1 MRILFVT
8 DQYLPM
14 VGGVSMVVHRL
25 ATNLATR
32 GHHVWVVAPSA
43 TAHNSHSLEQKVHVY
58 RFASFEWPMYEGQ
71 RIPLWPFPMMYKL
84 LNTLD
89 PDVIH
94 IHSPIV
100 LGTLAQLLGRR
111 LRKPILATNHYLS
124 VNTLPALASVP
135 LVGKCIRWF
144 THAYL
149 SSLYS
154 RCTFITSPTLTGLN
168 LLHAQGL
175 HKPSAVISNG
185 IDMHQFSP
193 GPFDASLRKRLQLP
207 QEQPLVLHVN
217 RLSSEKRVEVLLR
230 AIPYI
235 RSNAHFVLAGTG
247 PDNMRLRKLAVQ
259 LGVAHRVS
267 FTGYVSDEDLLALR
281 REATLFVIP
290 SEAELQSL
298 STMEAMACGLPV
310 IAANACALPELV
322 HSGENGLLFTP
333 GQSEELARHVDTLL
347 YDKALCTRM
356 GQESLRI
363 IARHKSED
371 VLIRWEELYTSL
383 CVQVEPFYTKQYAG
397 KTL

>member
-14 VGGVSMVVHRL
+14 VGGVPSVVHRL
-25 ATNLATR
+25 ATNLVTR

-43 TAHNSHSLEQKVHVY
+43 TRHSSHSLEQNVHVY
-58 RFASFEWPMYEGQ
+58 RFASFEWPLYEGQ
-71 RIPLWPFPMMYKL
+71 RIPLWPFPMMHKL
-84 LNTLD
+84 LATLD

-100 LGTLAQLLGRR
+100 LGTLAQLMGRS
-111 LRKPILATNHYLS
+111 LRKPIVATNHYLS

-135 LVGKCIRWF
+135 LVGNGIRLC

-149 SSLYS
+149 SGLYS

-175 HKPSAVISNG
+175 RKPSAVISNG
-185 IDMHQFSP
+185 IDMRQFSP
-193 GPFDASLRKRLQLP
+193 GPSDASLRKRLQLP
-207 QEQPLVLHVN
+207 QEQLLVLHVN

-230 AIPYI
+230 AIPHVH
-235 RSNAHFVLAGTG
+235 SNAHFVLAGTG
-247 PDNMRLRKLAVQ
+247 PDSKRLRKLALQ
-259 LGVAHRVS
+259 LGIAHRVS

-322 HSGENGLLFTP
+322 YSGENGLLFSP
-333 GQSEELARHVDTLL
+333 GQSDELARHVDTLL

-371 VLIRWEELYTSL
+371 VLTRWEELYTNL
-383 CVQVEPFYTKQYAG
+383 CVQEELFHVEPYVERTV
-397 KTL
+397 

>member
-14 VGGVSMVVHRL
+14 VGGVPTVVHRL
-25 ATNLATR
+25 ATNLAAR
-32 GHHVWVVAPSA
+32 GHHVWVAAPSA
-43 TAHNSHSLEQKVHVY
+43 NRHSRYSLEQKVHVC

-71 RIPLWPFPMMYKL
+71 RIPLWPFTMMHKL
-84 LNTLD
+84 LSTLD

-111 LRKPILATNHYLS
+111 LRKPIIATNHYLS
-124 VNTLPALASVP
+124 VNTLPAVASVP
-135 LVGKCIRWF
+135 LVGTCIRLF

-149 SSLYS
+149 SGLYS

-175 HKPSAVISNG
+175 RKPSAVISNG
-185 IDMHQFSP
+185 IDIRQFSP
-193 GPFDASLRKRLQLP
+193 GPSDESLRKRLQLP
-207 QEQPLVLHVN
+207 QDQPLILHVN
-217 RLSSEKRVEVLLR
+217 RLSSEKCVDVLLR
-230 AIPYI
+230 AIPLVHT
-235 RSNAHFVLAGTG
+235 NAHFVLAGTG

-259 LGVAHRVS
+259 LGIAHRVS
-267 FTGYVSDEDLLALR
+267 FAGYVPDEDVLALR

-310 IAANACALPELV
+310 IAADACALPELV
-322 HSGENGLLFTP
+322 HHGENGLLFSP
-333 GQSEELARHVDTLL
+333 GQSDELARHVDMLL
-347 YDKALCTRM
+347 YDKDLCIRM
-356 GQESLRI
+356 GQASLRI

-371 VLIRWEELYTSL
+371 VLTRWEELYTSL
-383 CVQVEPFYTKQYAG
+383 CVQEELFHEESYIG
-397 KTL
+397 KPV

>member
-14 VGGVSMVVHRL
+14 VGGVPMVVHRL
-25 ATNLATR
+25 ATSLAAR
-32 GHHVWVVAPSA
+32 GHSVWVIAPSA
-43 TAHNSHSLEQKVHVY
+43 TAHSSHTVEQEVHVY
-58 RFASFEWPMYEGQ
+58 RLASFEWPMYEGQ
-71 RIPLWPFPMMYKL
+71 RIPLWPFTMMHTL
-84 LNTLD
+84 LTTLD
-89 PDVIH
+89 PDIIH

-100 LGTLAQLLGRR
+100 LGTLASLLGRR
-111 LRKPILATNHYLS
+111 LHKPIIATNHYLS

-135 LVGKCIRWF
+135 LVGKGIRVF

-149 SSLYS
+149 SGLYS

-175 HKPSAVISNG
+175 QKPSAVISNG
-185 IDMHQFSP
+185 INLRQFSP
-193 GPFDASLRKRLQLP
+193 GPSDTSLRKRLQLP

-230 AIPYI
+230 AIPHI
-235 RSNAHFVLAGTG
+235 QSNAHFVLAGTG
-247 PDNMRLRKLAVQ
+247 PDDRRLGKLAVQ
-259 LGVAHRVS
+259 LGIDHRVS
-267 FTGYVSDEDLLALR
+267 FIGYVQDENLLALR
-281 REATLFVIP
+281 REAVLFVIP

-322 HSGENGLLFTP
+322 HHGENGLLFSP
-333 GQSEELARHVDTLL
+333 GQIDELAHHVDTLL
-347 YDKALCTRM
+347 YDKALRMQM

-363 IARHKSED
+363 IASHKSED
-371 VLIRWEELYTSL
+371 VLNRWEELYTSF
-383 CVQVEPFYTKQYAG
+383 CVQKELFHTELSIG